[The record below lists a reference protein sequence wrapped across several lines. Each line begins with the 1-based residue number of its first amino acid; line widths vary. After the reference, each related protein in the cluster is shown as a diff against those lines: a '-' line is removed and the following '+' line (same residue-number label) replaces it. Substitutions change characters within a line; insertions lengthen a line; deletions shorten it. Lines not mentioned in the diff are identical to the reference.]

1 MYSNLTISIKYVKYS
16 TLISPLYYFP
26 QMTHKADR
34 NRHFKGKENLF

>member
-1 MYSNLTISIKYVKYS
+1 MCSNLTISIKYVKYS
-16 TLISPLYYFP
+16 TLISLYYFP